1 MSDQKQA
8 EKPQDEIVGEFEM
21 RRSEIASIF
30 EKMQELDSDRL
41 EHELVLKTL
50 NKLEPERRCFRLVNN
65 VLVERT
71 VAEVLPAVTANSD
84 KINELISTLGG
95 KLKTKEDELAKF
107 KAEHNIVVRGED
119 VPNQTA

>member
-84 KINELISTLGG
+84 KVYSR
-95 KLKTKEDELAKF
+95 A
-107 KAEHNIVVRGED
+107 IVSIACLLMLFDLRLT
-119 VPNQTA
+119 NSYRRWAAS